1 MKKTVKM
8 KNKDGKIFNVAEDCV
23 QKFKK
28 LGYTEVKGRARANA
42 NTGNNADEQADDTT
56 PEE

>member
-28 LGYTEVKGRARANA
+28 LGYTEVKGRAKPNANA
-42 NTGNNADEQADDTT
+42 GNNVNGQADNTT